1 MKGGWHGAG
10 LSDVCEENTMMTFI
24 NRIKTALQNHA
35 RYIAT
40 RNEIARLP
48 MDVALDIG
56 IFPGDADK
64 IARKAVYS

>member
-1 MKGGWHGAG
+1 
-10 LSDVCEENTMMTFI
+10 MTTLI
-24 NRIKTALQNHA
+24 KRIKTALQNHA